1 MEIRFRRRSRRR
13 SRQQGED
20 GTLKPYMG
28 ERRVCYFVSRFLHM
42 VLSSSLLEVGYLN
55 FSTLRVLLSIFTS
68 WTLHLCL
75 HLLYS
80 RVRLKFETT
89 IQDRQP
95 KFYVHQIIQRKFCSI
110 QIIMWEVALFL
121 LILLHNDL
129 GSCNLVTYDLLISY
143 LFENN

>member
-1 MEIRFRRRSRRR
+1 MW
-13 SRQQGED
+13 
-20 GTLKPYMG
+20 
-28 ERRVCYFVSRFLHM
+28 ERRVCFFGSTSLHM
-42 VLSSSLLEVGYLN
+42 LLSSLLLEVGF
-55 FSTLRVLLSIFTS
+55 FSGLWVLLSIFTS